1 MKELSHIQTI
11 AVMALPFVFAIVF
24 HEAAHGWVAYRF
36 GDPTAKDMGRLT
48 FNPIPHIDLWGTII
62 MPLLFF
68 FLGGMLFG
76 YAKPVPI
83 NPMNFRHPKR
93 DMAISS
99 LAGPASNILMAICY
113 AVVLRGFL
121 LRFDDAQS
129 GAWNWIIEPL
139 TYMCFYGVLINIV
152 LAVLNMIP
160 IPPLDGS
167 RLVFWLLPHRQG
179 MLYYRLEPYGIIILL
194 LMFYFGI
201 YTKIVSPIIK
211 PLLILFLGQ
220 DIMKG

>member
-1 MKELSHIQTI
+1 MEKLSQIQTI
-11 AVMALPFVFAIVF
+11 AVMAAPFVFAIVF
-24 HEAAHGWVAYRF
+24 HEAAHGWVANRL

-48 FNPIPHIDLWGTII
+48 LNPIPHIDMWGTVI

-99 LAGPASNILMAICY
+99 LAGPVTNMLMAFCY
-113 AVVLRGFL
+113 AIILRGFL
-121 LRFDDAQS
+121 LTLDEAQIATWS
-129 GAWNWIIEPL
+129 WITTPL

-152 LAVLNMIP
+152 LAVLNMLP

-179 MLYYRLEPYGIIILL
+179 MIYYRLEPYGIIILL
-194 LMFYFGI
+194 LMFSFGI
-201 YTKIVSPIIK
+201 YNKIVSPIIS
-211 PLLILFLGQ
+211 PLLSLFLGEG
-220 DIMKG
+220 IM